1 MGRMINAHKMLTANI
16 IRRDKITGIASEG
29 I

>member
-1 MGRMINAHKMLTANI
+1 MINAHKMLTANI